1 MDNQTGRPATPP
13 HENNDVPHRATNGH
27 TAPEPPPDFTDDPG
41 YRQSQEAPPDPDTE
55 LITEGG
61 VAELFAQENRDRLR
75 YDHDIGKWYIWVGTH
90 WRRDKKKQAYHAAYK
105 LAARLAATADEAKV
119 IIVANRAAFAG
130 GVEKLAQSNPILA
143 VTSETWDADPWLLGT
158 ADGTIDLKTGILRP
172 AQRSD
177 FITKQTAVG
186 SAETPDCPLWL
197 AFLEQTCGGDQA
209 YIRFLRQWFGYSL
222 TGITTEQCLL
232 FLHGDGGN
240 GKGVLLHTIANI
252 MGDYAKAAA
261 MDTFIEAKGERHS
274 TDLASL
280 KGARLVTS
288 AETEEGRAWSEVRIN
303 QLTGGD
309 KISARFMRQD
319 FFEFDTVCKITISGN
334 HQPDLRNLNDAAK
347 RRVNMGPCTHKP
359 KVVDKELETKL
370 RAEWPA
376 ILRWQIDG
384 CLDWQQNG
392 LIRPPIVTASTQEYF
407 GSQDLLGQWIDEK
420 CERIDQDG
428 IPAKDT
434 VHSLFSSYQNY
445 LKARGE
451 DPGSSKKFG
460 ATMRN
465 RGFKP
470 LHDELGIRGR
480 GFQGIRVR
488 IYFEP

>member
-1 MDNQTGRPATPP
+1 MDNPTSRPDKP
-13 HENNDVPHRATNGH
+13 TNGH
-27 TAPEPPPDFTDDPG
+27 AKPEPPPGIDDPG
-41 YRQSQEAPPDPDTE
+41 YFHSQEVGPIPDTE
-55 LITEGG
+55 LVTEGG
-61 VAELFAQENRDRLR
+61 VAETFAKENCDRLR

-105 LAARLAATADEAKV
+105 LASKLAASTDEAKI
-119 IIVANRAAFAG
+119 IIVASKAAFAS
-130 GVEKLAQSNPILA
+130 GVEKLAQSSPLLA
-143 VTSETWDADPWLLGT
+143 VTSEIWDAGAMLLGT
-158 ADGTIDLKTGILRP
+158 PDGTLDLKTGTIRP
-172 AQRSD
+172 AQRAD
-177 FITKQTAVG
+177 LITKQTAVG
-186 SAETPDCPLWL
+186 PAETPDCPLWL
-197 AFLEQTCGGDQA
+197 AFLEQASGGDQA
-209 YIRFLRQWFGYSL
+209 YVRFLRQWFGYCL

-240 GKGVLLHTIANI
+240 GKGVMLHTIANI

-288 AETEEGRAWSEVRIN
+288 AETEEGRAWSEVRVN

-319 FFEFDTVCKITISGN
+319 FFEFDTVCKITVSGN

-359 KVVDKELETKL
+359 KVVDKDLETKL

-384 CLDWQQNG
+384 GLDWQQNG
-392 LIRPPIVTASTQEYF
+392 LIRPPIVTASTAEYF
-407 GSQDLLGQWIDEK
+407 SSQDLLAQWLDEK
-420 CERIDQDG
+420 CERLDQDG

-470 LHDELGIRGR
+470 LLNELGIRGR

-488 IYFEP
+488 FHFAPPPPENEP